1 MEHLTGV
8 RHIQGYKVTDSHIV
22 GDKEFV
28 LAENPKA
35 PQPFATWM
43 RNIRNDEMSGQEKFF
58 WGHYFCGRKAAVSD
72 FQQRVA
78 NEREVSREKCPSV
91 LKALK
96 DYSACAG
103 KKKADRGKITRI
115 EKTGKG
121 ERNGTEQL

>member
-1 MEHLTGV
+1 MEHIAEV
-8 RHIQGYKVTDSHIV
+8 RHIQGYQVTDSRIV

-43 RNIRNDEMSGQEKFF
+43 RSIRNDGMSGEEKFF
-58 WGHYFCGRKAAVSD
+58 WGHYFCDRKAAVSD

-78 NEREVSREKCPSV
+78 NEREVSGEKRPSV

-103 KKKADRGKITRI
+103 KNKAGRGKI
-115 EKTGKG
+115 EKAGKG

>member
-1 MEHLTGV
+1 MNMEHSTEAW
-8 RHIQGYKVTDSHIV
+8 HIQGYKVTDSHIV

-43 RNIRNDEMSGQEKFF
+43 RNIRNDGMSGEEKFF
-58 WGHYFCGRKAAVSD
+58 WGHYFSNRKAAVSD
-72 FQQRVA
+72 FRQRVA
-78 NEREVSREKCPSV
+78 KEREVSGEKRPSV
-91 LKALK
+91 LETLK
-96 DYSACAG
+96 DYSACVG
-103 KKKADRGKITRI
+103 KNKADRGET